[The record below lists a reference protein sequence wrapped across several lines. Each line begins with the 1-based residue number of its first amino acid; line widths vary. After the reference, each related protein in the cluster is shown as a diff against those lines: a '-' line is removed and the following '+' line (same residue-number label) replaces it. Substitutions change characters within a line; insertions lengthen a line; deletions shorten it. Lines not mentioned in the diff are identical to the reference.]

1 MAGKTISAYT
11 DPETASRVAYIAKL
25 EHRPP
30 AQIAGMALKLF
41 VGLPTEARAALWQI
55 EALGNDADL
64 EEVMRELTRTL
75 LHAQYKVAHRQVIE
89 QMKVEDLGQLETEDE
104 IFSAAVTLTRND

>member
-11 DPETASRVAYIAKL
+11 DSETASRVAYIAKL
-25 EHRPP
+25 EHRPQ

-55 EALGNDADL
+55 EALGNDTDL
-64 EEVMRELTRTL
+64 EEVMDNITRTI
-75 LHAQYKVAHRQVIE
+75 LHAQYKIAHRQVIE
-89 QMKVEDLGQLETEDE
+89 QMKVENLEALETEDE
-104 IFSAAVTLTRND
+104 ILSTAVNLTRDD

>member
-11 DPETASRVAYIAKL
+11 DSETASRVAYIAKL

-41 VGLPTEARAALWQI
+41 VGLSSEARAALCQI
-55 EALGNDADL
+55 QALGNDGDL
-64 EEVMRELTRTL
+64 EEVMGEITRTL
-75 LHAQYKVAHRQVIE
+75 LLAQYKIAHRQVIE
-89 QMKVEDLGQLETEDE
+89 QMQVDKLGQLETEDE
-104 IFSAAVTLTRND
+104 ILSAAVTMTSND

>member
-11 DPETASRVAYIAKL
+11 DPETANRVAYIAKL
-25 EHRPP
+25 EHRPQ

-41 VGLPTEARAALWQI
+41 VSLPSQARAALWQI

-64 EEVMRELTRTL
+64 EEVMREITRTL
-75 LHAQYKVAHRQVIE
+75 LHAQYKIAHRQVLE
-89 QMKVEDLGQLETEDE
+89 QMEVENLGQLDTEDE
-104 IFSAAVTLTRND
+104 ILSAAVKLTCND